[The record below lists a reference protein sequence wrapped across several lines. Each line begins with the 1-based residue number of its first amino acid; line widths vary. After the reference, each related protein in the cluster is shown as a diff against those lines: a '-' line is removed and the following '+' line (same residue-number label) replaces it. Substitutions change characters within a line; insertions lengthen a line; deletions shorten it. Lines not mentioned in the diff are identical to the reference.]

1 MEAEYR
7 GERATTIHE
16 MIVVLEA
23 FLSPVAVLAP
33 ALTKALQGGPMR
45 VTTTATHPDIDSYR
59 RCGEVWNVSRRHEG
73 RDGGFSWR

>member
-7 GERATTIHE
+7 AGRATTIHE

-33 ALTKALQGGPMR
+33 ALTKAPSGRAYEG
-45 VTTTATHPDIDSYR
+45 HDD
-59 RCGEVWNVSRRHEG
+59 GETS
-73 RDGGFSWR
+73 